1 MPLPRYAEHVVSAM
15 VLTSV
20 TTHLI
25 ISRRAAAEEKR
36 KLEAQ
41 TSVLSDLVDRARRGS
56 RISDTEYSRLL
67 ALVSLG
73 NPSTLPPTPFPATD
87 GEEHNRGATSWKEVL
102 LGRKPSEKTREQLE
116 EEARMEWEAG
126 MCWSIAWSC
135 NPM

>member
-25 ISRRAAAEEKR
+25 ISRRAAAEDKR

-41 TSVLSDLVDRARRGS
+41 TSILSDLVDRARRGS
-56 RISDTEYSRLL
+56 PISDTEYSRLL

-73 NPSTLPPTPFPATD
+73 NPNTPATD
-87 GEEHNRGATSWKEVL
+87 GEEHDRGATSWKEVL
-102 LGRKPSEKTREQLE
+102 LGRKLSEKTRAQLE

-126 MCWSIAWSC
+126 MCCNVAWSC